1 MPGAG
6 RQAPLWG
13 LPGAHPRPV
22 AGRPPHPR
30 RLPRAPDDARS
41 LACSF
46 VAEDAGDPATV
57 ADRLVHR
64 VLALEAH
71 ANALDV
77 STLMATPPG
86 RRRRAL
92 HDDLT
97 AVVVRL
103 GPDGPLL
110 SRGGAGSRGPSPA
123 TPASLWGALTSLFSP
138 ASGSPPRNSKATGG

>member
-1 MPGAG
+1 M
-6 RQAPLWG
+6 
-13 LPGAHPRPV
+13 
-22 AGRPPHPR
+22 
-30 RLPRAPDDARS
+30 
-41 LACSF
+41 
-46 VAEDAGDPATV
+46 AEDAGDPATV

-77 STLMATPPG
+77 STLLATPPG

-97 AVVVRL
+97 AIIIRL

-110 SRGGAGSRGPSPA
+110 SRGGTGGRAPSSPPSP
-123 TPASLWGALTSLFSP
+123 PSLWGALSSFFGP
-138 ASGSPPRNSKATGG
+138 ATVGGAPVRGARGG